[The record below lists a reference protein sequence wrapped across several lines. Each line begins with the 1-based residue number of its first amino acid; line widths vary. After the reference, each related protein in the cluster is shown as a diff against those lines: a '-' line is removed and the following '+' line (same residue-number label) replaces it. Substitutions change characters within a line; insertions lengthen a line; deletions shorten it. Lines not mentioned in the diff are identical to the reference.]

1 MIDLQIAETIPSI
14 EIPALQEVGYLE
26 RAARSAL
33 DYSGAPS
40 NAELTVVITD
50 DEQLRQLNRQFLG
63 IDAPTDVL
71 SFPSGDEEP
80 DPDSGDPYLG
90 DILISY
96 PHAQAQA
103 EAGGHAV
110 KEELQLLL
118 VHGVLH
124 LMGYDHAEEDQ
135 KAEMWSAQG
144 AILNS
149 LGLTLRPPD

>member
-1 MIDLQIAETIPSI
+1 MIDLQIAETISPG
-14 EIPALQEVGYLE
+14 EIPALQEVEYLE
-26 RAARSAL
+26 QAARSAL
-33 DYSGAPS
+33 QHTGAPS

-50 DEQLRQLNRQFLG
+50 DEQLRRLNQQFLG

-71 SFPSGDEEP
+71 SFPSGGGEP

-96 PHAQAQA
+96 PRALVQA
-103 EAGGHAV
+103 EAGGHPV
-110 KEELQLLL
+110 RQELQLLV

-124 LMGYDHAEEDQ
+124 LMGYDHAGEGE
-135 KAEMWSAQG
+135 KAEMWAVQA

-149 LGLTLRPPD
+149 LGSTLRPPD

>member
-1 MIDLQIAETIPSI
+1 MIDLHIAETISSN
-14 EIPALQEVGYLE
+14 EIPALQEVAYLE

-33 DYSGAPS
+33 DYGGAPS
-40 NAELTVVITD
+40 NAELTVLISD
-50 DEQLRQLNRQFLG
+50 DEQLHQLNRQFLG

-71 SFPSGDEEP
+71 SFPSGDDEP

-96 PHAQAQA
+96 PRALAQA

-110 KEELQLLL
+110 HEELQLLL

-124 LMGYDHAEEDQ
+124 LMGFDHAEEDL
-135 KAEMWSAQG
+135 KAEMWSAQA

-149 LGLTLRPPD
+149 LGSTIQPPD

>member
-1 MIDLQIAETIPSI
+1 MIDLQIAETISST
-14 EIPALQEVGYLE
+14 EIPALQDTGYLE

-33 DYSGAPS
+33 EFCGAPS

-71 SFPSGDEEP
+71 SFPSGAAEP
-80 DPDSGDPYLG
+80 NPDSGDPYLG

-96 PHAQAQA
+96 PRAQVQA

-124 LMGYDHAEEDQ
+124 LMGYDHAEAGQ
-135 KAEMWSAQG
+135 KAEMWSAQA

-149 LGLTLRPPD
+149 LGSTLRPPD